1 MLSKK
6 MRFSL
11 ASFVVLLACALLL
24 MPPAVEA
31 ALRWSRQQSDLEF
44 SKNQTP
50 NRYLPDAWGI
60 EDFNQITYLI
70 TPALPTGLSLI
81 KFEGFPVI
89 SGTVTVGSPTTA
101 YTLTAS
107 APGETSITQTFNLT
121 VHSWPVFSSTITSPQ
136 VGRVGQAFSLVL
148 PEATQEDGD
157 TTTYTLAG
165 EALPAGLTFTAAT
178 RTLAGTPTE
187 AIRSVYLTY
196 TAVDGG
202 SHRRDGDESIRFILD
217 INNADGTLATR
228 ISPSQTI
235 PRKIPQT
242 PSPGPT
248 DTDGG
253 DGNTN
258 SDTDGDP
265 DGDGNGN
272 TDGDMPTGV
281 VVEPGP
287 GKITVRWTGGSAT
300 GYEYS
305 TDGGVNWVA
314 VSAYPLVIRGA
325 AGIPISVRIRATP
338 SGTPSAA
345 VSGTPGAKESQ
356 VAPVGVMAVPGDGRI
371 RVTWT
376 GGTSGNVSLYE
387 YKKDA
392 DDWLAVSV
400 YPLAIMGVNGTAI
413 TVRIRLKA
421 TLEKLAG
428 VPSEPVSATPAPTQ
442 PTFATGV
449 SIANQ
454 MLTVGMAMPA
464 LTLPVASGAG
474 ITYSLTPALPAGLT
488 FTAGT
493 RLLSGTP
500 TTEMTETTYT
510 YTATNSA
517 GSAVLTFTLTVNP
530 REGAPVLPAVGNK
543 TYTAGTAVSETLPAV
558 TSGTGVTYTLTPA
571 SWNGL
576 AFNATTR
583 VLSGTPTAA
592 TSATFTYT
600 ATNSAGSDEETF
612 TLTVAPV
619 APTFAAGTVIANQ
632 ILTVGMAMPALT
644 LPMAGGA
651 GITYSLTPALPAGL
665 AFTPGTR
672 LLSGTPTGPAM
683 AATTYTYTA
692 TNSGGSAQLMF
703 PLTITD
709 GTVSA
714 PTFSAGTVIANQMLT
729 VGVAMPALTL
739 PMATGTG
746 ITYSLTPAL
755 PAGLMFTAAT
765 RMLSGTPTGP
775 AMAATTYT
783 YTAENSAGSVEK
795 TFTITV
801 NPGPVD
807 APVLP
812 DIPPKTYTVGMAVRE
827 ILPAVTSGVGVT
839 YSLSP
844 ASWNGLAFNATTRV
858 LSGTPAAAMSATTF
872 IYTATNSAGSVE
884 KAFTITVTGTP
895 PTPTPT
901 PPPNRI
907 VSKGFGVFVHSGA
920 MASDTGIASRVM
932 SKAIPVSNMP
942 DLYDF
947 FLNGGT
953 IIVKGPAGAAVGD
966 VKITEI
972 MAAKDATLGGRSK
985 YSQWIEVYNTTNAAI
1000 TFDMSRWMLE
1010 FRQGKASSAGVS
1022 SSAAG
1027 RVDLVSNMGN
1037 PGFWAIP
1044 SKGGRSEATTAANA
1058 VDLVS
1063 MYRKLQQ
1070 FNADATGHADHA
1082 KDDGDPE
1089 RADTW
1094 VASVRPSRNLSGN
1107 RLGTP
1112 GTYPTAA
1119 PAAKTVLSQEVLIN
1133 EIGNSS
1139 SDANDWVELRNLS
1152 GSEQNLRKW
1161 ELTLVMA
1168 VDGVAKE
1175 TQLVSFPDNDKVKL
1189 AADGILLLTNSDP
1202 RGSGNDLASGVA
1214 INKAAADRV
1223 KRGVQSLYYID
1234 SKLVLP
1240 NSGKYNLILRN
1251 ANDKE
1256 GKSTHV
1262 VDHGGTYFAEKKDG
1276 SFDTE
1281 VWPLQLWA
1289 AGHGNVIDGADE
1301 DFRSGLVYKRT
1312 GKNTG
1317 IGEKHWAKV
1326 GFTGI
1331 GYDRTAAKTDENGGT
1346 PGYANDALK
1355 EKVADLSDAEVA
1367 ISEIMF
1373 ATGSGR
1379 RSLPQWIELYNS
1391 SLTQGVNLNGWQLE
1405 IQNARHED
1413 LDARVNATLTLG
1425 SVTLAPNQTV
1435 LIVATSGS
1443 NSGRDHFPETRTID
1457 LWTSHRTALDM
1468 ESRTD
1473 TVLSPTGFYLKL
1485 TDKDKKLVDEV
1496 GNTDGD
1502 RRTNDAPEWA
1512 LPMGMN
1518 SDGHRVSIIRRYAG
1532 DMAEDGMM
1540 QSGWI
1545 SAEKTGRSAEGYTE
1559 ETYYG
1564 DRNDIGTPGH
1574 HGGGPLPVSL
1584 ASFRPARD
1592 TATGEVVIRWT
1603 TESELNNAGFNILR
1617 SETKTGT
1624 FTIVN
1629 LKGVIPGHGTTAE
1642 KHAYTWTDASAK
1654 PNVVY
1659 YYQIED
1665 VSLDGTRTTLRTTHL
1680 RGNVTPA
1687 GKATT
1692 TWGQLKSLK

>member
-1 MLSKK
+1 M
-6 MRFSL
+6 FSNKITFSF
-11 ASFVVLLACALLL
+11 ASFIVLFAVPLLL
-24 MPPAVEA
+24 MAPAVEA
-31 ALRWSRQQSDLEF
+31 ALTWDPATQPDLEF
-44 SKNQTP
+44 SKDQES
-50 NRYLPDAWGI
+50 NRALSFAQGI
-60 EDFNQITYLI
+60 EISQLTYSI
-70 TPALPTGLSLI
+70 EPTLPTGLTLRKDFRGYARI
-81 KFEGFPVI
+81 VGR
-89 SGTVTVGSPTTA
+89 VTVGSPTKA

-107 APGETSITQTFNLT
+107 APGETSITLTFNIT
-121 VHSWPVFSSTITSPQ
+121 VHSRPVFSSEIIPEHQ

-148 PEATQEDGD
+148 PAATQEDGD
-157 TTTYTLAG
+157 TTTYTLTG
-165 EALPAGLTFTAAT
+165 HLPPPDNSIADLPDGLTFTAST

-187 AIRSVYLTY
+187 TAFIYYTY

-202 SHRRDGDESIRFILD
+202 SHEQDTDTGIGFTLD
-217 INNADGTLATR
+217 ILNADGTRPKTPA
-228 ISPSQTI
+228 
-235 PRKIPQT
+235 PQT
-242 PSPGPT
+242 PAPQTPT
-248 DTDGG
+248 PVPTVDD
-253 DGNTN
+253 DM
-258 SDTDGDP
+258 
-265 DGDGNGN
+265 DGDGNGD
-272 TDGDMPTGV
+272 TGGDTSSDMPTGV

-287 GKITVRWTGGSAT
+287 GKITVSWTGGSAT

-314 VSAYPLVIRGA
+314 VSVYPLVIRGA
-325 AGIPISVRIRATP
+325 AGTPITVRIRVAAAGTTP
-338 SGTPSAA
+338 AGTPSAA
-345 VSGTPGAKESQ
+345 VSGTP
-356 VAPVGVMAVPGDGRI
+356 MPGR
-371 RVTWT
+371 
-376 GGTSGNVSLYE
+376 
-387 YKKDA
+387 
-392 DDWLAVSV
+392 
-400 YPLAIMGVNGTAI
+400 
-413 TVRIRLKA
+413 
-421 TLEKLAG
+421 
-428 VPSEPVSATPAPTQ
+428 TQ
-442 PTFATGV
+442 PTFGDA

-454 MLTVGMAMPA
+454 MLTVGRAMPA

-474 ITYSLTPALPAGLT
+474 ITYSLTPALPAGLA
-488 FTAGT
+488 F
-493 RLLSGTP
+493 
-500 TTEMTETTYT
+500 
-510 YTATNSA
+510 
-517 GSAVLTFTLTVNP
+517 
-530 REGAPVLPAVGNK
+530 
-543 TYTAGTAVSETLPAV
+543 
-558 TSGTGVTYTLTPA
+558 TPA
-571 SWNGL
+571 
-576 AFNATTR
+576 TR
-583 VLSGTPTAA
+583 VLSGTPTTAMAA
-592 TSATFTYT
+592 TTFTYT
-600 ATNSAGSDEETF
+600 ATNSAGSAMLTF
-612 TLTVAPV
+612 TLTVAPVAPV

-632 ILTVGMAMPALT
+632 ILTVGVAMPAIELPMATGTGITYSLTPALPAGLTFTAATRLLSGTPTTAMAATTFTYTATNSAGNAQLTFTLTVDPVAPVAPTFATDASIANQMLTVGMAMPALT

-665 AFTPGTR
+665 TFTAATR
-672 LLSGTPTGPAM
+672 LLSGTPTTAM
-683 AATTYTYTA
+683 TATTFTYTA
-692 TNSGGSAQLMF
+692 TNSAGNAQLTF
-703 PLTITD
+703 TLTVD
-709 GTVSA
+709 PVAPVA
-714 PTFSAGTVIANQMLT
+714 PTFATDASIANQMLT
-729 VGVAMPALTL
+729 VGMAMPALTL
-739 PMATGTG
+739 PMASGAG

-755 PAGLMFTAAT
+755 PAGLMFTAGT

-872 IYTATNSAGSVE
+872 TYTATNSAGSVE
-884 KAFTITVTGTP
+884 KTFTITVTGTP
-895 PTPTPT
+895 PRPTPTPT
-901 PPPNRI
+901 PTPTPNRI
-907 VSKGFGVFVHSGA
+907 VSKGFGVLVHSGA
-920 MASDTGIASRVM
+920 MASDTGIASGVNT
-932 SKAIPVSNMP
+932 IPVGNMP
-942 DLYDF
+942 DLYEF

-1070 FNADATGHADHA
+1070 FNTANTGHADHA

-1089 RADTW
+1089 RSGTW
-1094 VASVRPSRNLSGN
+1094 VASGRPSRNLGGN

-1112 GTYPTAA
+1112 GTYPVAA
-1119 PAAKTVLSQEVLIN
+1119 QPKPPVLQKVLIN

-1139 SDANDWVELRNLS
+1139 TDANDWVELRNIS

-1161 ELTLVMA
+1161 ELTLVMS
-1168 VDGVAKE
+1168 VDGSPKE
-1175 TQLVSFPDNDKVKL
+1175 TELVSFPDNDKVKL
-1189 AADGILLLTNSDP
+1189 AVGGILLLTNSDP
-1202 RGSGNDLASGVA
+1202 TASGNDLAAGVA

-1223 KRGVQSLYYID
+1223 KRGVQSMYYID

-1240 NSGKYNLILRN
+1240 NSGKYNLILRS

-1256 GKSTHV
+1256 GKPTHI
-1262 VDHGGTYFAEKKDG
+1262 VDHGGTYFAEKKEG

-1289 AGHGNVIDGADE
+1289 AGHSNVIEGAEE
-1301 DFRSGLVYKRT
+1301 DFRSGLVYKRN

-1373 ATGSGR
+1373 SAGSGR

-1405 IQNARHED
+1405 IQNARDEN
-1413 LDARVNATLTLG
+1413 LDARQNATITLG
-1425 SVTLAPNQTV
+1425 AVTLAPNQTV
-1435 LIVATSGS
+1435 LIVSTSGS

-1468 ESRTD
+1468 EARTD

-1485 TDKDKKLVDEV
+1485 TDKDKKVVDEV
-1496 GNTDGD
+1496 GNTDGN
-1502 RRTNDAPEWA
+1502 RRTNDMPAWA
-1512 LPMGMN
+1512 LPMGIN
-1518 SDGHRVSIIRRYAG
+1518 SDGHRASIIRRYED
-1532 DMAEDGMM
+1532 DMAADGMM
-1540 QSGWI
+1540 LSGWI
-1545 SAEKTGRSAEGYTE
+1545 SAQNTGRSAEGYSET
-1559 ETYYG
+1559 TYYG
-1564 DRNDIGTPGH
+1564 DRNDVGTPGH

-1592 TATGEVVIRWT
+1592 TATGQVVIHWT

-1624 FTIVN
+1624 FTVVN
-1629 LKGVIPGHGTTAE
+1629 SKGIIPGHGTTAE
-1642 KHAYTWTDASAK
+1642 KHVYTWTDASAK

-1680 RGNVTPA
+1680 RGNVNAA
-1687 GKATT
+1687 GKLTT
-1692 TWGQLKSLK
+1692 TWGDVKTQN

>member
-1 MLSKK
+1 MLSNKIT
-6 MRFSL
+6 FSF
-11 ASFVVLLACALLL
+11 ASFIVLFACAFLLV
-24 MPPAVEA
+24 PPAVEA
-31 ALRWSRQQSDLEF
+31 ALTWSSTQPDLERAKDQVF
-44 SKNQTP
+44 NAFLSQ
-50 NRYLPDAWGI
+50 AWGTA
-60 EDFNQITYLI
+60 DDTQITYSI
-70 TPALPTGLSLI
+70 TPALPTGLSLT
-81 KFEGFPVI
+81 V
-89 SGTVTVGSPTTA
+89 SGDYLPTIVGRVTVGSPTKA

-107 APGETSITQTFNLT
+107 APGETSITATFNIT
-121 VHSWPVFSSTITSPQ
+121 VHSPPEFSSSISPFRQ

-148 PEATQEDGD
+148 PAATQEDGD
-157 TTTYTLAG
+157 TTTYTLTG
-165 EALPAGLTFTAAT
+165 KLPPPTNTIVPLPAGLTFTAST

-187 AIRSVYLTY
+187 AALIYYTY
-196 TAVDGG
+196 TAVDSG
-202 SHRRDGDESIRFILD
+202 SHANDFDKMLEFTLRIQ
-217 INNADGTLATR
+217 NADGTSPVFR
-228 ISPSQTI
+228 ITT
-235 PRKIPQT
+235 PQPPT
-242 PSPGPT
+242 PVPT
-248 DTDGG
+248 VDDAMDG
-253 DGNTN
+253 DGNG
-258 SDTDGDP
+258 DGDP

-287 GKITVRWTGGSAT
+287 GKITVTWTGGSAT
-300 GYEYS
+300 GYQYS

-325 AGIPISVRIRATP
+325 AGIPISVRIRSTP
-338 SGTPSAA
+338 AGTPSAA
-345 VSGTPGAKESQ
+345 VSGEPGPKESQ
-356 VAPVGVMAVPGDGRI
+356 VAPVGVAAVAGDGRI
-371 RVTWT
+371 TVTWT
-376 GGTSGNVSLYE
+376 DGTSGNVSLYE
-387 YKKDA
+387 YKKDT
-392 DDWLAVSV
+392 DDWVAVSV
-400 YPLAIMGVNGTAI
+400 YPLAILGVNGTAI

-428 VPSEPVSATPAPTQ
+428 EPSEPVTETPRAMPTP
-442 PTFATGV
+442 PTFAAGTV
-449 SIANQ
+449 IANQ
-454 MLTVGMAMPA
+454 ILTVGVAMPA
-464 LTLPVASGAG
+464 IELPVASGAG

-517 GSAVLTFTLTVNP
+517 GSDEETFTLTVNP

-558 TSGTGVTYTLTPA
+558 TSGTGVTYSLTPA

-576 AFNATTR
+576 AFNATDR
-583 VLSGTPTAA
+583 VLSGTPIAA
-592 TSATFTYT
+592 MSATTFTYT
-600 ATNSAGSDEETF
+600 ATNSAGRDTETF
-612 TLTVAPV
+612 TITVGTVP
-619 APTFAAGTVIANQ
+619 APTFA
-632 ILTVGMAMPALT
+632 
-644 LPMAGGA
+644 
-651 GITYSLTPALPAGL
+651 
-665 AFTPGTR
+665 
-672 LLSGTPTGPAM
+672 
-683 AATTYTYTA
+683 
-692 TNSGGSAQLMF
+692 
-703 PLTITD
+703 
-709 GTVSA
+709 
-714 PTFSAGTVIANQMLT
+714 AGTVIANQMLT
-729 VGVAMPALTL
+729 VGVAMPAIELPMATGRGITYSLTPALPAGLAFTAATRLLSGTPTTAMAATTYTYTATNNAGSAMLTFTLTVNPREGAPVLPAVGNKTYTAGTAVSETLPMATGTGVTYTLTPASWNGLAFNATTRMLSGTPAAAMSATTFTYTATNSAGRDTETFTITVGTVPAPTFAAGTVIANQMLTVGVAMPAIEL

-755 PAGLMFTAAT
+755 PAGLAFTAAT
-765 RMLSGTPTGP
+765 RLLSGTPTT
-775 AMAATTYT
+775 AMAATT
-783 YTAENSAGSVEK
+783 
-795 TFTITV
+795 FT
-801 NPGPVD
+801 
-807 APVLP
+807 
-812 DIPPKTYTVGMAVRE
+812 
-827 ILPAVTSGVGVT
+827 
-839 YSLSP
+839 
-844 ASWNGLAFNATTRV
+844 
-858 LSGTPAAAMSATTF
+858 
-872 IYTATNSAGSVE
+872 YTATNSSGNAQLM
-884 KAFTITVTGTP
+884 FTLTVTDIDNVIP
-895 PTPTPT
+895 
-901 PPPNRI
+901 
-907 VSKGFGVFVHSGA
+907 SKGFGVLVHPGA

-942 DLYDF
+942 DLMDF

-966 VKITEI
+966 LKITEI

-985 YSQWIEVYNTTNAAI
+985 YSQWIEVYNKTGSAI
-1000 TFDMSRWMLE
+1000 IFDGSRWMLD
-1010 FRQGKASSAGVS
+1010 FRQGGVSPEPAGVS

-1058 VDLVS
+1058 ENLVS
-1063 MYRKLQQ
+1063 MYRKLKQ
-1070 FNADATGHADHA
+1070 FDTANTGHADHA

-1089 RADTW
+1089 RAGTW
-1094 VASVRPSRNLSGN
+1094 VASERPSRNLSGN

-1112 GTYPTAA
+1112 GTYPEIG
-1119 PAAKTVLSQEVLIN
+1119 KHKLTVLSQEVLIN

-1139 SDANDWVELRNLS
+1139 SDANDWVELRNTTT
-1152 GSEQNLRKW
+1152 GEINLRKW
-1161 ELTLVMA
+1161 ELTLVMS

-1189 AADGILLLTNSDP
+1189 AAGGILLLTNSDP
-1202 RGSGNDLASGVA
+1202 TGSGNDLAAGVA

-1223 KRGVQSLYYID
+1223 KRGVQSMYYID

-1256 GKSTHV
+1256 GKSTHI

-1331 GYDRTAAKTDENGGT
+1331 GYDRTAANTDENGGT

-1355 EKVADLSDAEVA
+1355 EKVEDLSDAEVA

-1373 ATGSGR
+1373 SAGSGR

-1405 IQNARHED
+1405 IQNARDEN
-1413 LDARVNATLTLG
+1413 LDARQNATITLG
-1425 SVTLAPNQTV
+1425 AVTIAPNQTV
-1435 LIVATSGS
+1435 LIVSTSGS

-1473 TVLSPTGFYLKL
+1473 TVLSATGFYLKL
-1485 TDKDKKLVDEV
+1485 TDKDKKVVDEV

-1512 LPMGMN
+1512 LPMGIN
-1518 SDGHRVSIIRRYAG
+1518 SDGHRASIIRRYADG
-1532 DMAEDGMM
+1532 MAEDGMM

-1545 SAEKTGRSAEGYTE
+1545 SAENTGRSAEGYSET
-1559 ETYYG
+1559 TYYG
-1564 DRNDIGTPGH
+1564 DRNDVGTPGH

-1592 TATGEVVIRWT
+1592 TATGEVVIHWT

-1624 FTIVN
+1624 FTVVN
-1629 LKGVIPGHGTTAE
+1629 VKGIIPGHGTTAE
-1642 KHAYTWTDASAK
+1642 KHAYTWTDTSAK

-1680 RGNVTPA
+1680 RGNVNAA
-1687 GKATT
+1687 GKLTT
-1692 TWGQLKSLK
+1692 TWGDVKTQN

>member
-6 MRFSL
+6 TRFSV
-11 ASFVVLLACALLL
+11 ASVVVLFACALLL
-24 MPPAVEA
+24 VPPAADAVFGWTGIA
-31 ALRWSRQQSDLEF
+31 RTDMEF
-44 SKNQTP
+44 SIGQVVSEAWL
-50 NRYLPDAWGI
+50 RAWGTA
-60 EDFNQITYLI
+60 DNSQITYSI
-70 TPALPTGLSLI
+70 APALPTGLSLV
-81 KFEGFPVI
+81 KEGGYAKI
-89 SGTVTVGSPTTA
+89 SGTVSAGFPTTA

-107 APGETSITQTFNLT
+107 APGETSITTTFNIK
-121 VHSWPVFSSTITSPQ
+121 VHSYPEFSSEVRDPPD
-136 VGRVGQAFSLVL
+136 GRVGQAFRFVL
-148 PEATQEDGD
+148 PAATQEDGD
-157 TTTYTLAG
+157 TTTYTLTASLYSSG
-165 EALPAGLTFTAAT
+165 IPTRALPAGLTFTAST
-178 RTLAGTPTE
+178 QTLAGTPTE
-187 AIRSVYLTY
+187 AGYFYFTY
-196 TAVDGG
+196 TALDNGG
-202 SHRRDGDESIRFILD
+202 LSRAYDNQVSFLLIIQ
-217 INNADGTLATR
+217 NADGT
-228 ISPSQTI
+228 SPPTI
-235 PRKIPQT
+235 PDPI
-242 PSPGPT
+242 

-253 DGNTN
+253 D
-258 SDTDGDP
+258 

-272 TDGDMPTGV
+272 GDTDGDGNGDTGGDTGGDTSSDMPTGV

-287 GKITVRWTGGSAT
+287 GKITVSWTGGSAT

-314 VSAYPLVIRGA
+314 VSVYPLVIRGA

-338 SGTPSAA
+338 AGTPSAA
-345 VSGTPGAKESQ
+345 VSGTPVPKESQ
-356 VAPVGVMAVPGDGRI
+356 VAPVGVAAVAGDGRI
-371 RVTWT
+371 TVTWT
-376 GGTSGNVSLYE
+376 DGTSGNVSLYE

-400 YPLAIMGVNGTAI
+400 YPLAIMGVNGTEI

-428 VPSEPVSATPAPTQ
+428 EPSEPVKATPTRTQ
-442 PTFATGV
+442 PTFGDA

-454 MLTVGMAMPA
+454 MLTVGVAMPA
-464 LTLPVASGAG
+464 IELPVASGAG

-510 YTATNSA
+510 YTATNSS
-517 GSAVLTFTLTVNP
+517 GSAMLTFTLTVNP

-543 TYTAGTAVSETLPAV
+543 TYTAGTAVSETLPMA
-558 TSGTGVTYTLTPA
+558 TGTGVTYTLTPA

-583 VLSGTPTAA
+583 VLSGTPAA
-592 TSATFTYT
+592 AMSATTFTYT
-600 ATNSAGSDEETF
+600 AENSAGRDTETF
-612 TLTVAPV
+612 TLTVGTVP

-632 ILTVGMAMPALT
+632 MLTVGVAMRAIE
-644 LPMAGGA
+644 LPMATGR

-665 AFTPGTR
+665 AFTAGTR
-672 LLSGTPTGPAM
+672 LLSGTPTTAM
-683 AATTYTYTA
+683 AATTFTYTA
-692 TNSGGSAQLMF
+692 TNNAGSAM
-703 PLTITD
+703 LTFTL
-709 GTVSA
+709 TVNPREGA
-714 PTFSAGTVIANQMLT
+714 PVLPAVGNKTYTAGTAVSE
-729 VGVAMPALTL
+729 TL

-746 ITYSLTPAL
+746 V
-755 PAGLMFTAAT
+755 
-765 RMLSGTPTGP
+765 
-775 AMAATTYT
+775 TYT
-783 YTAENSAGSVEK
+783 LT
-795 TFTITV
+795 
-801 NPGPVD
+801 
-807 APVLP
+807 
-812 DIPPKTYTVGMAVRE
+812 
-827 ILPAVTSGVGVT
+827 
-839 YSLSP
+839 P
-844 ASWNGLAFNATTRV
+844 ASWNGLTFNATTRM

-872 IYTATNSAGSVE
+872 TYTATNTAGSDPE
-884 KAFTITVTGTP
+884 TFTITVNPRPGAPVLPDVPAKTYTVGMAVSEPLPMATSGTGVTYSLSPAAWNGLTFNAGTRLLSGTP
-895 PTPTPT
+895 AAAMSATFTYGATNTAGRDSKTFTITVEPT
-901 PPPNRI
+901 PPNRI
-907 VSKGFGVFVHSGA
+907 LSKGFGVLVHPGA
-920 MASDTGIASRVM
+920 MASDTGIDSRVM

-942 DLYDF
+942 DLQDF

-966 VKITEI
+966 LKITEI

-985 YSQWIEVYNTTNAAI
+985 YSQWIEVYNKTGADI
-1000 TFDMSRWMLE
+1000 IFDGSRWMLD
-1010 FRQGKASSAGVS
+1010 FTQGGVPEPAGVS

-1044 SKGGRSEATTAANA
+1044 SKGGRSEATTAANV

-1063 MYRKLQQ
+1063 MYRKLKQ
-1070 FNADATGHADHA
+1070 FNTANTGHADHA

-1089 RADTW
+1089 RSGTW
-1094 VASVRPSRNLSGN
+1094 VASGRPSRNLSGN

-1112 GTYPTAA
+1112 GTYPVAA
-1119 PAAKTVLSQEVLIN
+1119 RPDPTVPSQEVLIN

-1139 SDANDWVELRNLS
+1139 SDANDWVELKNIS
-1152 GSEQNLRKW
+1152 TGEMNLRKW
-1161 ELTLVMA
+1161 ELTLVMS

-1175 TQLVSFPDNDKVKL
+1175 TELVSFPDNDKVKL
-1189 AADGILLLTNSDP
+1189 AAGGILLISNSDP
-1202 RGSGNDLASGVA
+1202 TASGNDLAAGVA

-1240 NSGKYNLILRN
+1240 NSGKYNLILRS

-1256 GKSTHV
+1256 GKSTHI

-1276 SFDTE
+1276 PFDTE

-1301 DFRSGLVYKRT
+1301 DFRAGLVYKRN

-1331 GYDRTAAKTDENGGT
+1331 GYDRTAANTDENGGT

-1373 ATGSGR
+1373 SAGSGR

-1405 IQNARHED
+1405 IQNARDEN
-1413 LDARVNATLTLG
+1413 LDARQNATITLG
-1425 SVTLAPNQTV
+1425 SVTIAPNQTV

-1468 ESRTD
+1468 EERTD

-1496 GNTDGD
+1496 GNTDGN

-1512 LPMGMN
+1512 LPMSIN
-1518 SDGHRVSIIRRYAG
+1518 SDGHRASMIRRYEG

-1545 SAEKTGRSAEGYTE
+1545 SAENTGRSAQGYSET
-1559 ETYYG
+1559 TYYG
-1564 DRNDIGTPGH
+1564 DRNDVGTPGH

-1617 SETKTGT
+1617 SETKTGE
-1624 FTIVN
+1624 FTVVN
-1629 LKGVIPGHGTTAE
+1629 GKGIIPGHGTTAE
-1642 KHAYTWTDASAK
+1642 KHAYTWTDTSAK

-1665 VSLDGTRTTLRTTHL
+1665 VSLDGTRTTHL
-1680 RGNVTPA
+1680 RGNVNAA
-1687 GKATT
+1687 GKLTT
-1692 TWGQLKSLK
+1692 TWGDLKTRN

>member
-11 ASFVVLLACALLL
+11 ASFIVLFAVALLL
-24 MPPAVEA
+24 PPAVDA
-31 ALRWSRQQSDLEF
+31 ALTWDPATQPDLEF
-44 SKNQTP
+44 SKTQSLDHVVS
-50 NRYLPDAWGI
+50 RAGGI
-60 EDFNQITYLI
+60 EDLSQITYSI
-70 TPALPTGLSLI
+70 APDLPTGLTLI
-81 KFEGFPVI
+81 KDIANYPRI
-89 SGTVTVGSPTTA
+89 RGTVTVGSPTTA

-107 APGETSITQTFNLT
+107 AQGETSITQTFNIT
-121 VHSWPVFSSTITSPQ
+121 VHSQPVFSSEVTPAEQ
-136 VGRVGQAFSLVL
+136 VGRVGQAFNLVL
-148 PEATQEDGD
+148 PAATQEDGD
-157 TTTYTLAG
+157 TTSYTLTG
-165 EALPAGLTFTAAT
+165 RLPHPDNSIVALPAGLTFTAAT

-187 AIRSVYLTY
+187 AALIYFTY
-196 TAVDGG
+196 TAVDSG
-202 SHRRDGDESIRFILD
+202 SHVSDRDAHLGFTLVILT
-217 INNADGTLATR
+217 ADGERPPVETPA
-228 ISPSQTI
+228 
-235 PRKIPQT
+235 PQT
-242 PSPGPT
+242 PPQPPT
-248 DTDGG
+248 PVPTVDD
-253 DGNTN
+253 DM
-258 SDTDGDP
+258 
-265 DGDGNGN
+265 DGDGNGDGDP
-272 TDGDMPTGV
+272 DGDMPTGV

-287 GKITVRWTGGSAT
+287 GKITVTWTGGSAT

-325 AGIPISVRIRATP
+325 AGIPISVRIRSTP
-338 SGTPSAA
+338 AGTPSAA
-345 VSGTPGAKESQ
+345 VSGEPGPKESQ
-356 VAPVGVMAVPGDGRI
+356 VAPVGVAAVAGDGRI
-371 RVTWT
+371 TVTWT
-376 GGTSGNVSLYE
+376 DGTSGNVSLYE
-387 YKKDA
+387 YKKDT
-392 DDWLAVSV
+392 DDWVAVSV
-400 YPLAIMGVNGTAI
+400 YPLAILGVNGTAI

-428 VPSEPVSATPAPTQ
+428 EPSEPVTETPRATPTQ
-442 PTFATGV
+442 PTFSAGTV
-449 SIANQ
+449 IANQ
-454 MLTVGMAMPA
+454 MLTVGTAMPA
-464 LTLPVASGAG
+464 LTLPMATGTG

-488 FTAGT
+488 FTPAT

-500 TTEMTETTYT
+500 TTAMTATTYT
-510 YTATNSA
+510 YTATNSS
-517 GSAVLTFTLTVNP
+517 GSAMLTFTLTVNP

-576 AFNATTR
+576 AFTATTR
-583 VLSGTPTAA
+583 VLSGTPAA
-592 TSATFTYT
+592 AMSATTFTYT
-600 ATNSAGSDEETF
+600 AENSAGRDTETF
-612 TLTVAPV
+612 TITV
-619 APTFAAGTVIANQ
+619 GTV
-632 ILTVGMAMPALT
+632 P
-644 LPMAGGA
+644 
-651 GITYSLTPALPAGL
+651 
-665 AFTPGTR
+665 
-672 LLSGTPTGPAM
+672 
-683 AATTYTYTA
+683 
-692 TNSGGSAQLMF
+692 
-703 PLTITD
+703 
-709 GTVSA
+709 A

-755 PAGLMFTAAT
+755 PAGLMFTTAT
-765 RMLSGTPTGP
+765 RLLSGTPTT

-783 YTAENSAGSVEK
+783 YTATNSGGNAQL
-795 TFTITV
+795 TFTLTV
-801 NPGPVD
+801 NPPPTDV
-807 APVLP
+807 PVLP
-812 DIPPKTYTVGMAVRE
+812 IVPAKTYTVGMAVSE
-827 ILPAVTSGVGVT
+827 TLPMATGTGVT
-839 YSLSP
+839 YSLAP
-844 ASWNGLAFNATTRV
+844 AAWNGLAFNATTRL

-872 IYTATNSAGSVE
+872 TYTAENSAGRDTKTFTITVGTVPAPTFSAGTVIANQMLTVGVAMRAIELPMATGTGITYSLTPALPAGLAFTAGTRLLSGTPTGSAMAATTFTYTATNSSGNAQLM
-884 KAFTITVTGTP
+884 FTLTVTDIDNVIP
-895 PTPTPT
+895 
-901 PPPNRI
+901 
-907 VSKGFGVFVHSGA
+907 SKGFGVLVHSGA
-920 MASDTGIASRVM
+920 MASDTGIASGVNT
-932 SKAIPVSNMP
+932 IPVSNMA
-942 DLYDF
+942 DLMDF

-966 VKITEI
+966 LKITEI

-985 YSQWIEVYNTTNAAI
+985 YSQWIEVYNKTGSDI
-1000 TFDMSRWMLE
+1000 IFDGSRWMLD
-1010 FRQGKASSAGVS
+1010 FRQGGVPEPAGVS

-1058 VDLVS
+1058 ENLVS
-1063 MYRKLQQ
+1063 MYRKLKQ
-1070 FNADATGHADHA
+1070 FNTANTGHADHA

-1089 RADTW
+1089 RSGTW
-1094 VASVRPSRNLSGN
+1094 VASGRPSRNLGGN

-1112 GTYPTAA
+1112 GTYPVAA
-1119 PAAKTVLSQEVLIN
+1119 RPDPTVLSQEVLIN

-1139 SDANDWVELRNLS
+1139 SDANDWVELRNITT
-1152 GSEQNLRKW
+1152 GEMNLRKW
-1161 ELTLVMA
+1161 ELTLVMS

-1175 TQLVSFPDNDKVKL
+1175 TELVSFPDNDNVKL
-1189 AADGILLLTNSDP
+1189 AAGGILLISNSDP
-1202 RGSGNDLASGVA
+1202 TASGNDLAAGVA

-1223 KRGVQSLYYID
+1223 KRGVQSMYYID

-1240 NSGKYNLILRN
+1240 NSGKYNLILRS

-1256 GKSTHV
+1256 GKSTHI
-1262 VDHGGTYFAEKKDG
+1262 VDHGGTYFAEKKEG

-1301 DFRSGLVYKRT
+1301 DFRAGLVYKRN
-1312 GKNTG
+1312 GKNSG

-1373 ATGSGR
+1373 SAGSGR

-1405 IQNARHED
+1405 IQNARDEN
-1413 LDARVNATLTLG
+1413 LDARQNATITLG
-1425 SVTLAPNQTV
+1425 AVTIAPNQTV
-1435 LIVATSGS
+1435 LIVSTSGS
-1443 NSGRDHFPETRTID
+1443 NSGRDHFPDTRTID

-1468 ESRTD
+1468 EARTD

-1512 LPMGMN
+1512 LPMGIN
-1518 SDGHRVSIIRRYAG
+1518 SDGHRASIIRRYEG
-1532 DMAEDGMM
+1532 RKAEDGMDP
-1540 QSGWI
+1540 SGWI
-1545 SAEKTGRSAEGYTE
+1545 SAQDTGRSAEGYSET
-1559 ETYYG
+1559 TYYG
-1564 DRNDIGTPGH
+1564 DKNDVSTPGH

-1592 TATGEVVIRWT
+1592 TATGQVVIRWT

-1624 FTIVN
+1624 FTVVN
-1629 LKGVIPGHGTTAE
+1629 LKGIIPGHGTTAE
-1642 KHAYTWTDASAK
+1642 KHAYTWTDTSAK

-1665 VSLDGTRTTLRTTHL
+1665 VALDGTRTTLRTTHL
-1680 RGNVTPA
+1680 RGNVNAA
-1687 GKATT
+1687 GKLTT
-1692 TWGQLKSLK
+1692 TWGDVKTQD

>member
-6 MRFSL
+6 TRFTF
-11 ASFVVLLACALLL
+11 ASVLALLVCAFL
-24 MPPAVEA
+24 LVPTAVEA
-31 ALRWSRQQSDLEF
+31 SHTWDPATQSDFEWTKGQRVSVNIPRAQGGSGRHISYSL
-44 SKNQTP
+44 SP
-50 NRYLPDAWGI
+50 GA
-60 EDFNQITYLI
+60 
-70 TPALPTGLSLI
+70 PTGVIMRVDYNPPRLI
-81 KFEGFPVI
+81 
-89 SGTVTVGSPTTA
+89 GTPTAGMATTA
-101 YTLTAS
+101 YTLRARS
-107 APGETSITQTFNLT
+107 SGEPQQIEMTFNIT
-121 VHSWPVFSSTITSPQ
+121 VHSPPEFSGSISPSQQ
-136 VGRVGQAFSLVL
+136 VATVGQRFSLVL
-148 PEATQEDGD
+148 PAATQEDGD
-157 TTTYTLAG
+157 TTTYTLTGAI
-165 EALPAGLTFTAAT
+165 PDGLTFTGSS
-178 RTLAGTPTE
+178 RTLAGTPTT
-187 AIRSVYLTY
+187 AAAAVTLTY

-202 SHRRDGDESIRFILD
+202 SHSGDTDATTTFTLVVNSGG
-217 INNADGTLATR
+217 GT
-228 ISPSQTI
+228 P
-235 PRKIPQT
+235 PPPPPPQT
-242 PSPGPT
+242 PDPPAAPSGVSVVAGVGKIT
-248 DTDGG
+248 VTWTGGSTSGFEYSRDGG
-253 DGNTN
+253 AWTSVSTYPLELTGTAGTEIAVRIRVARSGNTPAGTP
-258 SDTDGDP
+258 STAQRGTP
-265 DGDGNGN
+265 RATSGQPPPPPPQTQTPASPAAPTGVSAAAGAGKITVTWANGSTSGFEYSKDSGAWTAVSAYPLELTGPN
-272 TDGDMPTGV
+272 GTPISVRIRVAAAGTTPAGTPSAAVSGTPTEASQPTGV

-287 GKITVRWTGGSAT
+287 GKITVTWTGGSAT
-300 GYEYS
+300 GYQYS

-325 AGIPISVRIRATP
+325 AGIPISVRIRSTP
-338 SGTPSAA
+338 AGTPSAA
-345 VSGTPGAKESQ
+345 VSGEPGPKESQ
-356 VAPVGVMAVPGDGRI
+356 VAPVGVAAVAGDGRI
-371 RVTWT
+371 TVTWT
-376 GGTSGNVSLYE
+376 DGTSGNVSLYE

-400 YPLAIMGVNGTAI
+400 YPLAILGVNGTVI

-428 VPSEPVSATPAPTQ
+428 EPSEPVTETPRAMPTP
-442 PTFATGV
+442 PTFAAGTV
-449 SIANQ
+449 IANQ
-454 MLTVGMAMPA
+454 ILTVGVAMPA
-464 LTLPVASGAG
+464 IELPVASGAG

-517 GSAVLTFTLTVNP
+517 GSAMLTFTLTVNP

-583 VLSGTPTAA
+583 VLSGTPAA
-592 TSATFTYT
+592 AMSATTFTYT
-600 ATNSAGSDEETF
+600 AENSAGRDTETF
-612 TLTVAPV
+612 TITV
-619 APTFAAGTVIANQ
+619 GTV
-632 ILTVGMAMPALT
+632 P
-644 LPMAGGA
+644 
-651 GITYSLTPALPAGL
+651 
-665 AFTPGTR
+665 
-672 LLSGTPTGPAM
+672 
-683 AATTYTYTA
+683 
-692 TNSGGSAQLMF
+692 
-703 PLTITD
+703 
-709 GTVSA
+709 A

-729 VGVAMPALTL
+729 VRTAMRAIEL

-755 PAGLMFTAAT
+755 PAGLAFTAGT
-765 RMLSGTPTGP
+765 RLLSGTPTT

-783 YTAENSAGSVEK
+783 YTA
-795 TFTITV
+795 
-801 NPGPVD
+801 
-807 APVLP
+807 
-812 DIPPKTYTVGMAVRE
+812 
-827 ILPAVTSGVGVT
+827 
-839 YSLSP
+839 
-844 ASWNGLAFNATTRV
+844 
-858 LSGTPAAAMSATTF
+858 
-872 IYTATNSAGSVE
+872 TNSSGNAQLM
-884 KAFTITVTGTP
+884 FTLTVTDIDNVIP
-895 PTPTPT
+895 
-901 PPPNRI
+901 
-907 VSKGFGVFVHSGA
+907 SKGFGVLVHPGA
-920 MASDTGIASRVM
+920 MASDTGIASSVRT
-932 SKAIPVSNMP
+932 IPVSNMA
-942 DLYDF
+942 DLQDF

-966 VKITEI
+966 LKITEI
-972 MAAKDATLGGRSK
+972 MAAKDATLGSRSK
-985 YSQWIEVYNTTNAAI
+985 YSQWIEVYNKTGADI
-1000 TFDMSRWMLE
+1000 IFDGSRWMLD
-1010 FRQGKASSAGVS
+1010 FTQGGVPEPAGVS

-1037 PGFWAIP
+1037 PGFWAIS

-1058 VDLVS
+1058 ENLVS
-1063 MYRKLQQ
+1063 MYRKLKQ
-1070 FNADATGHADHA
+1070 FNTANTGHADHA

-1089 RADTW
+1089 RSGTW
-1094 VASVRPSRNLSGN
+1094 VASGRPSRNLGGN

-1112 GTYPTAA
+1112 GTYPVAA
-1119 PAAKTVLSQEVLIN
+1119 RPDPTVLSQEVLIN

-1139 SDANDWVELRNLS
+1139 SDANDWVELRNITT
-1152 GSEQNLRKW
+1152 GEMNLRKW
-1161 ELTLVMA
+1161 ELTLVMS

-1175 TQLVSFPDNDKVKL
+1175 TELVSFPDNDNVKL
-1189 AADGILLLTNSDP
+1189 AADGILLISNSDP
-1202 RGSGNDLASGVA
+1202 TASGNDLAAGVA

-1223 KRGVQSLYYID
+1223 KRGVQSMYYID

-1256 GKSTHV
+1256 GKSTHI

-1301 DFRSGLVYKRT
+1301 DFRSGLVYKRN
-1312 GKNTG
+1312 GKNSG

-1373 ATGSGR
+1373 SAGSGR

-1405 IQNARHED
+1405 IQNARDEN
-1413 LDARVNATLTLG
+1413 LDTRQNATITLG
-1425 SVTLAPNQTV
+1425 AVTIAPNQTV
-1435 LIVATSGS
+1435 LLVSTSGS
-1443 NSGRDHFPETRTID
+1443 NSGRDHFPDTRTID
-1457 LWTSHRTALDM
+1457 LWTSHRSELDM
-1468 ESRTD
+1468 EARTD
-1473 TVLSPTGFYLKL
+1473 TVLSATGFYLKL
-1485 TDKDKKLVDEV
+1485 TDKDKKVVDEV
-1496 GNTDGD
+1496 GNTDGN

-1512 LPMGMN
+1512 LPMGIN
-1518 SDGHRVSIIRRYAG
+1518 SDEHRASIIRRYED
-1532 DMAEDGMM
+1532 DMAADGMM
-1540 QSGWI
+1540 LSGWI
-1545 SAEKTGRSAEGYTE
+1545 SAQNTGLSAEGYSET
-1559 ETYYG
+1559 TYYG
-1564 DRNDIGTPGH
+1564 DRNDVGTPGH

-1592 TATGEVVIRWT
+1592 TATGQVVIRWT

-1617 SETKTGT
+1617 SETKTGE
-1624 FTIVN
+1624 FAVVN
-1629 LKGVIPGHGTTAE
+1629 LKGIIPGHGTTAE
-1642 KHAYTWTDASAK
+1642 KHAYTWTDTSAK

-1680 RGNVTPA
+1680 RGNVNAA
-1687 GKATT
+1687 GKLTT
-1692 TWGQLKSLK
+1692 TWGDLKTRN

>member
-1 MLSKK
+1 MFSNK
-6 MRFSL
+6 MRFTLSL
-11 ASFVVLLACALLL
+11 VVLLAVAMLLVPTL
-24 MPPAVEA
+24 VDA
-31 ALRWSRQQSDLEF
+31 ALTFVDTVTVMSVEF
-44 SKNQTP
+44 RKGSALNAYVT
-50 NRYLPDAWGI
+50 LVSGAADTS
-60 EDFNQITYLI
+60 QITYSVA
-70 TPALPTGLSLI
+70 PALPTGLRVTNTDGYAI
-81 KFEGFPVI
+81 I
-89 SGTVTVGSPTTA
+89 IGTPTVGSPTKA

-107 APGETSITQTFNLT
+107 APGETSITLDFNIT
-121 VHSWPVFSSTITSPQ
+121 VHSAPMFSVSRLTPNSL
-136 VGRVGQAFSLVL
+136 VGRVGQAFNFVF

-157 TTTYTLAG
+157 TTTYELRRGT
-165 EALPAGLTFTAAT
+165 LPAGLTFTSAT

-187 AIRSVYLTY
+187 ASPTVGFLY
-196 TAVDGG
+196 TAVDSGTH
-202 SHRRDGDESIRFILD
+202 SGDYYVYLSFLLAIEQ
-217 INNADGTLATR
+217 ADGSPAPTPATPQTP
-228 ISPSQTI
+228 PSQT
-235 PRKIPQT
+235 PTPVQT
-242 PSPGPT
+242 V
-248 DTDGG
+248 DD
-253 DGNTN
+253 DM
-258 SDTDGDP
+258 DGDT

-272 TDGDMPTGV
+272 TGGDTSSDMPTGV

-287 GKITVRWTGGSAT
+287 GKITVSWTGGSAT

-314 VSAYPLVIRGA
+314 VSVYPLVIRGA
-325 AGIPISVRIRATP
+325 AGTPITVRIRATP
-338 SGTPSAA
+338 AGVPSVA
-345 VSGTPGAKESQ
+345 VSGTPGRRESQ
-356 VAPVGVMAVPGDGRI
+356 VAPVGVAAAAGDGRI

-392 DDWLAVSV
+392 DAWMAVSV

-428 VPSEPVSATPAPTQ
+428 EPSEPVTETPRATPMP
-442 PTFATGV
+442 PTFSAGTV
-449 SIANQ
+449 IANQ
-454 MLTVGMAMPA
+454 MLTVGVAMPA
-464 LTLPVASGAG
+464 LTLPMATGTG
-474 ITYSLTPALPAGLT
+474 ITYSLTPALPVGLT
-488 FTAGT
+488 FTPAT

-500 TTEMTETTYT
+500 TTAMTATTYT

-517 GSAVLTFTLTVNP
+517 GSAQLTFTLT
-530 REGAPVLPAVGNK
+530 
-543 TYTAGTAVSETLPAV
+543 
-558 TSGTGVTYTLTPA
+558 
-571 SWNGL
+571 
-576 AFNATTR
+576 
-583 VLSGTPTAA
+583 
-592 TSATFTYT
+592 
-600 ATNSAGSDEETF
+600 
-612 TLTVAPV
+612 
-619 APTFAAGTVIANQ
+619 
-632 ILTVGMAMPALT
+632 
-644 LPMAGGA
+644 
-651 GITYSLTPALPAGL
+651 IT
-665 AFTPGTR
+665 
-672 LLSGTPTGPAM
+672 
-683 AATTYTYTA
+683 
-692 TNSGGSAQLMF
+692 GGSV
-703 PLTITD
+703 P
-709 GTVSA
+709 A

-755 PAGLMFTAAT
+755 PAGLTFTAGT
-765 RMLSGTPTGP
+765 RVLRGTPTGS

-783 YTAENSAGSVEK
+783 YTATNSAGNAQL
-795 TFTITV
+795 TFTLTV
-801 NPGPVD
+801 NPPPTDV
-807 APVLP
+807 PVLP
-812 DIPPKTYTVGMAVRE
+812 DIPAKTYTVGMAVSE
-827 ILPAVTSGVGVT
+827 TLPAVTSGTGVT
-839 YSLSP
+839 YSLTP

-858 LSGTPAAAMSATTF
+858 LSGTPAAVMSATTF
-872 IYTATNSAGSVE
+872 TYTATNSAGSDTKTFTLTVNPPPTDVPVLPDVSAKTYFVDTE
-884 KAFTITVTGTP
+884 VSEELPAVTSGAGVTYSLAPAAWNGLAFNATDRMLSGTPTDAMSETFIYTAKNSAGSDTKTFTITVNPIHTGGGGGGGGGGTTP
-895 PTPTPT
+895 PT
-901 PPPNRI
+901 
-907 VSKGFGVFVHSGA
+907 SKVIESHRFGVLVHSGA
-920 MASDTGIASRVM
+920 MASDTGIASGVNT
-932 SKAIPVSNMP
+932 IPVSNMP
-942 DLYDF
+942 DLYEF

-966 VKITEI
+966 LKITEI

-985 YSQWIEVYNTTNAAI
+985 YSQWIEVYNKTGANI
-1000 TFDMSRWMLE
+1000 IFDGSSWMLE

-1063 MYRKLQQ
+1063 MYRKLKQ
-1070 FNADATGHADHA
+1070 FDTANTGHADHA

-1089 RADTW
+1089 RSGTW
-1094 VASVRPSRNLSGN
+1094 VASGRPSRNLSGN

-1139 SDANDWVELRNLS
+1139 SDANDWVELRNIS
-1152 GSEQNLRKW
+1152 GSEKDLRKW
-1161 ELTLVMA
+1161 ELTLVMS
-1168 VDGVAKE
+1168 VDGAAKE
-1175 TQLVSFPDNDKVKL
+1175 TELVSFPDNDKVKL
-1189 AADGILLLTNSDP
+1189 AADGILLISNSDP
-1202 RGSGNDLASGVA
+1202 TGSGNDLAAGVA

-1223 KRGVQSLYYID
+1223 QRGVQSLYYVD
-1234 SKLVLP
+1234 SNLVLP
-1240 NSGKYNLILRN
+1240 NSGKYNLILRS

-1256 GKSTHV
+1256 GKSTHI
-1262 VDHGGTYFAEKKDG
+1262 VDHGGTYFAEKKEG

-1289 AGHGNVIDGADE
+1289 AGHSNVIDGAEE
-1301 DFRSGLVYKRT
+1301 DFRAGFVYKRNKP
-1312 GKNTG
+1312 GDPKKDGG

-1346 PGYANDALK
+1346 PGYDNGALK
-1355 EKVADLSDAEVA
+1355 EKVADLSDAEVT

-1373 ATGSGR
+1373 SAGAGSGR

-1405 IQNARHED
+1405 IQNARDEG
-1413 LDARVNATLTLG
+1413 LKARQNATITLG
-1425 SVTLAPNQTV
+1425 AVTLAPNQTV
-1435 LIVATSGS
+1435 LLVSTSGS
-1443 NSGRDHFPETRTID
+1443 NSGRDHFPDTRTID

-1468 ESRTD
+1468 EARTD
-1473 TVLSPTGFYLKL
+1473 TVLSAAGFYLKL

-1512 LPMGMN
+1512 LPMGIN
-1518 SDGHRVSIIRRYAG
+1518 SDGHRASIIRRYEG
-1532 DMAEDGMM
+1532 RKAEDGMDP
-1540 QSGWI
+1540 SGWI
-1545 SAEKTGRSAEGYTE
+1545 SAQDTGRSAEGYSET
-1559 ETYYG
+1559 TYYG
-1564 DRNDIGTPGH
+1564 DRNDVGTPGH

-1617 SETKTGT
+1617 SETKTGE
-1624 FTIVN
+1624 FTVVN
-1629 LKGVIPGHGTTAE
+1629 SKGIIPGHGTTSE
-1642 KHAYTWTDASAK
+1642 RHVYEWTDTSAK

-1665 VSLDGTRTTLRTTHL
+1665 VALDGTRTTLRTTHL
-1680 RGNVTPA
+1680 RGNVNAA
-1687 GKATT
+1687 GKLTT
-1692 TWGQLKSLK
+1692 TWGDVKTQD

>member
-6 MRFSL
+6 TRCAF
-11 ASFVVLLACALLL
+11 ASFIVLFAVALLL
-24 MPPAVEA
+24 PLAVEA
-31 ALRWSRQQSDLEF
+31 ALTWDPATQPDLEF
-44 SKNQTP
+44 AIDADP
-50 NRYLPDAWGI
+50 NWFLSVARGI
-60 EDFNQITYLI
+60 EDLSQVTYSI
-70 TPALPTGLSLI
+70 APALPTGLTLTKDFANYPRI
-81 KFEGFPVI
+81 R
-89 SGTVTVGSPTTA
+89 GTVTVGSPTKA

-107 APGETSITQTFNLT
+107 APGETSITQTFNIT
-121 VHSWPVFSSTITSPQ
+121 IHSPPVFSSSITYPHQ
-136 VGRVGQAFSLVL
+136 IGKVGQAFSLVL
-148 PEATQEDGD
+148 PAAPQEDGD
-157 TTTYTLAG
+157 TTTYTLTASLQSRIG
-165 EALPAGLTFTAAT
+165 SPTVALPAGLTFTAST

-187 AIRSVYLTY
+187 AGYFYFTY

-202 SHRRDGDESIRFILD
+202 SGDEAGDYNVPSFFTLTIQ
-217 INNADGTLATR
+217 NADGTYPVFRT
-228 ISPSQTI
+228 TT
-235 PRKIPQT
+235 PQT
-242 PSPGPT
+242 PTPVPT
-248 DTDGG
+248 VDDDMDG
-253 DGNTN
+253 DGNG
-258 SDTDGDP
+258 DGDP
-265 DGDGNGN
+265 DGDGNGD
-272 TDGDMPTGV
+272 TGGDTNSYMPTGV

-287 GKITVRWTGGSAT
+287 GKITVSWTGGSAT

-338 SGTPSAA
+338 AGTPSVA
-345 VSGTPGAKESQ
+345 VSGTPVPKESQ
-356 VAPVGVMAVPGDGRI
+356 VAPVGVAAVAGDGRI
-371 RVTWT
+371 TVTWT
-376 GGTSGNVSLYE
+376 DGTSGNVSLYE

-428 VPSEPVSATPAPTQ
+428 EPSEPVKATPTRTRTQ

-449 SIANQ
+449 S
-454 MLTVGMAMPA
+454 
-464 LTLPVASGAG
+464 
-474 ITYSLTPALPAGLT
+474 
-488 FTAGT
+488 
-493 RLLSGTP
+493 
-500 TTEMTETTYT
+500 
-510 YTATNSA
+510 
-517 GSAVLTFTLTVNP
+517 
-530 REGAPVLPAVGNK
+530 
-543 TYTAGTAVSETLPAV
+543 
-558 TSGTGVTYTLTPA
+558 
-571 SWNGL
+571 
-576 AFNATTR
+576 
-583 VLSGTPTAA
+583 
-592 TSATFTYT
+592 
-600 ATNSAGSDEETF
+600 
-612 TLTVAPV
+612 
-619 APTFAAGTVIANQ
+619 
-632 ILTVGMAMPALT
+632 
-644 LPMAGGA
+644 
-651 GITYSLTPALPAGL
+651 
-665 AFTPGTR
+665 
-672 LLSGTPTGPAM
+672 
-683 AATTYTYTA
+683 
-692 TNSGGSAQLMF
+692 
-703 PLTITD
+703 
-709 GTVSA
+709 
-714 PTFSAGTVIANQMLT
+714 IANQMLT

-775 AMAATTYT
+775 AMTATTYT
-783 YTAENSAGSVEK
+783 YTATNSSGNAQLTFTLTVDPVDPVVPPTFAAGTVIANQMLTVGVAMPAIELPMATGRGITYSLTPALPAGLAFTAGTRLLSGTPTTEMTETTYTYTATNSAGSAML
-795 TFTITV
+795 TFTLTV
-801 NPGPVD
+801 NPREG

-812 DIPPKTYTVGMAVRE
+812 AVGNKTYTAGTAVSETLPMA
-827 ILPAVTSGVGVT
+827 TGTGVT
-839 YSLSP
+839 YTLTP
-844 ASWNGLAFNATTRV
+844 ASWNGLAFNATTRM

-872 IYTATNSAGSVE
+872 TYTATNTAGSDPE
-884 KAFTITVTGTP
+884 TFTITVNPRPGAPVLPDVPAKTYTVGMAVSEPLPMATSGTGVTYSLSPAAWNGLTFNAGTRLLSGTP
-895 PTPTPT
+895 AAAMSATFTYGATNTAGRDSKTFTITVEPT
-901 PPPNRI
+901 PPNRI
-907 VSKGFGVFVHSGA
+907 LSKGFGVLVHPGA
-920 MASDTGIASRVM
+920 MASDTGIDSRVM

-942 DLYDF
+942 DLQDF

-966 VKITEI
+966 LKITEI

-985 YSQWIEVYNTTNAAI
+985 YSQWIEVYNKTGADI
-1000 TFDMSRWMLE
+1000 IFDGSRWMLD
-1010 FRQGKASSAGVS
+1010 FTQGGVPEPAGVS

-1027 RVDLVSNMGN
+1027 RVDLISNMGN

-1058 VDLVS
+1058 ENLVS
-1063 MYRKLQQ
+1063 MYRKLKQ
-1070 FNADATGHADHA
+1070 FDTANTGHADHA

-1089 RADTW
+1089 RSGTW
-1094 VASVRPSRNLSGN
+1094 VASGRPTRNLGGN

-1119 PAAKTVLSQEVLIN
+1119 PAAKTVPSQQVLIN

-1139 SDANDWVELRNLS
+1139 SNANDWVELKNIS

-1161 ELTLVMA
+1161 ELTLVMS
-1168 VDGVAKE
+1168 VDGSPKE
-1175 TQLVSFPDNDKVKL
+1175 TQLVSFPDNDNVKL
-1189 AADGILLLTNSDP
+1189 AADGILLISNSDP
-1202 RGSGNDLASGVA
+1202 TASGNDLAAGVA

-1223 KRGVQSLYYID
+1223 KRGVQSMYYID
-1234 SKLVLP
+1234 SNLVLP

-1256 GKSTHV
+1256 GKSTNV

-1301 DFRSGLVYKRT
+1301 DFRAGLVYKRN
-1312 GKNTG
+1312 GKNSG
-1317 IGEKHWAKV
+1317 IGDKHWAKV

-1346 PGYANDALK
+1346 PGYDNGALK

-1373 ATGSGR
+1373 SAGSGR

-1405 IQNARHED
+1405 IQNARHEN
-1413 LDARVNATLTLG
+1413 LDARQNATITLG
-1425 SVTLAPNQTV
+1425 AVTLAPNQTV
-1435 LIVATSGS
+1435 LIVSTGGS
-1443 NSGRDHFPETRTID
+1443 NSGRDHFPDTRTID

-1468 ESRTD
+1468 EERTD

-1496 GNTDGD
+1496 GNTDGN

-1512 LPMGMN
+1512 LPMGIN
-1518 SDGHRVSIIRRYAG
+1518 SDGHRASMIRKYADG
-1532 DMAEDGMM
+1532 MAEDGTVA
-1540 QSGWI
+1540 SGWI
-1545 SAEKTGRSAEGYTE
+1545 SAENTGRSAEGYSET
-1559 ETYYG
+1559 TYYG
-1564 DRNDIGTPGH
+1564 DRNDVGTPGH

-1603 TESELNNAGFNILR
+1603 TESQLNNAGFNILR
-1617 SETKTGT
+1617 SETKTGE
-1624 FTIVN
+1624 FAVVN
-1629 LKGVIPGHGTTAE
+1629 LKGIIPGHGTTAE
-1642 KHAYTWTDASAK
+1642 KHAYTWTDTSAK

-1665 VSLDGTRTTLRTTHL
+1665 VALDGTRTTLRTTHL
-1680 RGNVTPA
+1680 RGNVNAA
-1687 GKATT
+1687 GKLTT
-1692 TWGQLKSLK
+1692 TWGDVKTQD